1 MTAVDP
7 TGQPRV
13 ECFFDCSSPWTYLG
27 FVNLRRMA
35 DELGFAIDWR
45 PVLVGAVFNSV
56 NPSVYASREQPVAPK
71 QNYLKSSLQQWARQA
86 GVAIT
91 FPPSVFPVNSA
102 KALRCCLVLQARE
115 DGNRVLEAFALAV
128 FDAYFGQDLDIA
140 QDEVLAEIAT
150 RMGLDASELL
160 AQQEAPETRQQL
172 RAHTDELI
180 RRGGFGSPTFFTG
193 DTMVF
198 GNDHLPLL
206 RQALQVGAR

>member
-1 MTAVDP
+1 MSEP
-7 TGQPRV
+7 TKAAAPRV

-56 NPSVYASREQPVAPK
+56 NPSVYASREQPIAPK
-71 QNYLKSSLQQWARQA
+71 QNYLKSSLEQWARQT

-91 FPPSVFPVNSA
+91 FPPRVFPVNSA
-102 KALRCCLVLQARE
+102 KAMRCCLVLQARE
-115 DGNRVLEAFALAV
+115 GGNRLLEAFALAA
-128 FDAYFGQDLDIA
+128 FEAYFGQDLDIA
-140 QDEVLAEIAT
+140 QDEVLAVIAT
-150 RMGLDASELL
+150 QMGLDASELL
-160 AQQEAPETRQQL
+160 AQQEAPQMRQQL

-180 RRGGFGSPTFFTG
+180 RRGGFGSPTFFVG

-206 RQALQVGAR
+206 RQALQRGS

>member
-1 MTAVDP
+1 MSRLQNAA
-7 TGQPRV
+7 QPRV

-27 FVNLRRMA
+27 FVNLRGMA

-56 NPSVYASREQPVAPK
+56 NPSVYASREQPVLPK
-71 QNYLKSSLQQWARQA
+71 QSYLKSSLDQWARQT

-91 FPPSVFPVNSA
+91 FPPRVFPVNSA
-102 KALRCCLVLQARE
+102 KAMRCCLALQARE
-115 DGNRVLEAFALAV
+115 GGSRLLEAFALAA
-128 FDAYFGQDLDIA
+128 FEAYFGQDLDIA
-140 QDEVLAEIAT
+140 QDEVLAAIAT
-150 RMGLDASELL
+150 QLGLDARELL
-160 AQQEAPETRQQL
+160 AQQEAPEMRQQL

-180 RRGGFGSPTFFTG
+180 RRGGFGSPTFFVG

-206 RQALQVGAR
+206 RQALRAGD